1 MLNSLKKPTA
11 APAKKPLTQ
20 AQRAEAVAA
29 AVAAAEAA
37 QAKKNGAKTP
47 AASVTAASKTPAKAS
62 ASSDKPKEAKEAN
75 GASSEE
81 AAKEEENGEDDKDDG
96 EEEEKAEKGQSG
108 EAKAAMK
115 NMTGYQPEVERSGV
129 DSTKLEK
136 AMSLLTDVGKKQ
148 KAEKAAAH
156 KEVEKVTLAKEDV
169 ELVMAEFELTK
180 PVAEKYLKEHGG
192 NVIKTLDA
200 LVLA

>member
-37 QAKKNGAKTP
+37 QAKKSGAKAPAPAAAASKTTAAAKTP
-47 AASVTAASKTPAKAS
+47 A
-62 ASSDKPKEAKEAN
+62 SSDKAKEAKDAKETNGAN
-75 GASSEE
+75 GEE
-81 AAKEEENGEDDKDDG
+81 AKEEENGEDDKDDG
-96 EEEEKAEKGQSG
+96 EEEEKTEKGQSG

-115 NMTGYQPEVERSGV
+115 NMTGYQPEVERGGV

-136 AMSLLTDVGKKQ
+136 VKGVRGSGGLQGSCLPLKIIFSRNRRREEREECCADTPVFVFSLKWIGHEL
-148 KAEKAAAH
+148 AH
-156 KEVEKVTLAKEDV
+156 RCWQEAK
-169 ELVMAEFELTK
+169 
-180 PVAEKYLKEHGG
+180 G
-192 NVIKTLDA
+192 
-200 LVLA
+200 